1 MEDWAITNE
10 EKDILFSKLT
20 EYLPTLRGTVK
31 VSQEQIANAIGVSRQ
46 TYNSIELKK
55 RKMSWNTYMALMFF
69 YDQQP
74 NSHML
79 LHRLDLFPKQI
90 KIPVDEINNTLID
103 D

>member
-1 MEDWAITNE
+1 
-10 EKDILFSKLT
+10 
-20 EYLPTLRGTVK
+20 
-31 VSQEQIANAIGVSRQ
+31 
-46 TYNSIELKK
+46 
-55 RKMSWNTYMALMFF
+55 MALMFF